1 MTKHL
6 VYKEALKR
14 FRWLQYQEENDLT
27 STNPSHHLP
36 PPPRQKKRHKNN
48 MSSCQL
54 QFMTWKIQPKIYFRE
69 GVHYQGATSGEL
81 PPAGTSNG
89 FSDFP
94 TLVGNTTETKVSVQ
108 FTASEAV
115 GNAWIQILPS
125 SDVSGETWE
134 SGKTH
139 GSKKKLGRHVMTGW
153 WFQTFF
159 IFTPIW
165 GDDPIWRAYF
175 SDGLKPPSR
184 WNMKDMKDWR
194 RIFRVN
200 DDGWWWMLLDDV
212 KGEIVILRRILAAQ
226 KLQFCKCLRCR
237 HSSFN
242 HVWEP
247 QILWKNIST
256 VSPASKLK
264 NKSNTKSLCCF
275 F

>member
-27 STNPSHHLP
+27 STNPSHHL

-134 SGKTH
+134 SEKH
-139 GSKKKLGRHVMTGW
+139 MAARKS
-153 WFQTFF
+153 
-159 IFTPIW
+159 W
-165 GDDPIWRAYF
+165 GD
-175 SDGLKPPSR
+175 
-184 WNMKDMKDWR
+184 
-194 RIFRVN
+194 
-200 DDGWWWMLLDDV
+200 
-212 KGEIVILRRILAAQ
+212 
-226 KLQFCKCLRCR
+226 
-237 HSSFN
+237 
-242 HVWEP
+242 
-247 QILWKNIST
+247 ILWLGGGFKHFLF
-256 VSPASKLK
+256 SPL
-264 NKSNTKSLCCF
+264 F
-275 F
+275 GEMIQFD